1 MISFDFDGIEE
12 IEEQLEAA
20 AKKFPDLA
28 ESTLKKEQSEFK
40 KDMRRETWNKV
51 KKGTGNIVK
60 GFRFDKIYRFRAN
73 FETNFLAEGG
83 KKNPHFHLINN
94 GHEMVTPVSRK
105 GKKLKNGGQTVGFVP
120 GKRIKEPVIAKWHE
134 KHAERAERMLNRI
147 CEEANK

>member
-60 GFRFDKIYRFRAN
+60 GFRFDN
-73 FETNFLAEGG
+73 TGDSVFLKASIGIVDAIED
-83 KKNPHFHLINN
+83 IIM
-94 GHEMVTPVSRK
+94 EIT
-105 GKKLKNGGQTVGFVP
+105 
-120 GKRIKEPVIAKWHE
+120 I
-134 KHAERAERMLNRI
+134 
-147 CEEANK
+147 